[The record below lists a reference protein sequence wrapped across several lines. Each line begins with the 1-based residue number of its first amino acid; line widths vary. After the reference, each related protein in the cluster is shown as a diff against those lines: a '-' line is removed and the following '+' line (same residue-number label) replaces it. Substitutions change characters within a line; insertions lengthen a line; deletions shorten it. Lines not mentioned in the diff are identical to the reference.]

1 MGMDFDRD
9 RLIAESTA
17 KKIKRQIG
25 YFIKLLKGRHKRLLG
40 GLAGVPI
47 PYALAYAD
55 TELEYMA
62 THHLCPAGLKR
73 ELLSIKTE
81 TIEPF
86 EDLYFDSPISIDDIL
101 YGKQRP
107 TQHEVLGSRM
117 TDEEMDKISKLEE
130 ADEDEP
136 Q

>member
-1 MGMDFDRD
+1 MY
-9 RLIAESTA
+9 L
-17 KKIKRQIG
+17 
-25 YFIKLLKGRHKRLLG
+25 KLFKGRHKRLLG

-62 THHLCPAGLKR
+62 SHELCPAGLKR
-73 ELLSIKTE
+73 ELLAIKSE

-86 EDLYFDSPISIDDIL
+86 EDLYQDSPIIIDDIL

-107 TQHEVLGSRM
+107 TQKEVLAGKI
-117 TDEEMDKISKLEE
+117 TTEELEEIDKLESDDS
-130 ADEDEP
+130 ASG
-136 Q
+136 